1 MMIGFESI
9 FPIVLMFYI
18 TVGLFS
24 SYAIDWMERFVRKDS
39 QSSYLSSFMAY
50 AVGGL
55 LVVLLMELIF
65 FSKFEIPFAALLV
78 FGVAPG
84 LVFYHVDLILLKF
97 VPILAKIAQ
106 K

>member
-1 MMIGFESI
+1 MLEFESI
-9 FPIVLMFYI
+9 FSIILMFYI
-18 TVGLFS
+18 TFGLFS

-39 QSSYLSSFMAY
+39 QSSYLSSVVAY
-50 AVGGL
+50 AIGGL

-65 FSKFEIPFAALLV
+65 FSKFEIPFVALLV
-78 FGVAPG
+78 FGVAPS

-97 VPILAKIAQ
+97 MPILAKIAQ